1 MRVKISLLWRWL
13 RKVFLSLAAFWFLTV
28 IAFKFLPVPF
38 SAVMIEKQIS
48 VWINLNFSYVSH
60 SEWVDENHIS
70 PYLYLAV
77 IAAEDQNFP
86 HHWGFDLEAI
96 ERAYKHNM
104 SKKKT
109 IQGASTIS
117 QQTVK
122 NLWLWNGRSWIRKG
136 LEATMTPI
144 MEVMWSKTRILTV
157 YLNIVE
163 FGDGVFGVEEAS
175 KKFFKKSANQLTME
189 EAALLAAVLPNPHRF
204 KVESPS
210 SYVLKRQAWI
220 LNQMYL
226 LGGRNYLKSNA
237 IGPTK

>member
-1 MRVKISLLWRWL
+1 
-13 RKVFLSLAAFWFLTV
+13 
-28 IAFKFLPVPF
+28 
-38 SAVMIEKQIS
+38 
-48 VWINLNFSYVSH
+48 
-60 SEWVDENHIS
+60 
-70 PYLYLAV
+70 
-77 IAAEDQNFP
+77 
-86 HHWGFDLEAI
+86 
-96 ERAYKHNM
+96 
-104 SKKKT
+104 
-109 IQGASTIS
+109 
-117 QQTVK
+117 
-122 NLWLWNGRSWIRKG
+122 
-136 LEATMTPI
+136 MTPI